1 MTTFEWQSE
10 YWLMTAAAGLAVL
23 IGLVWYAMRLHLQRL
38 AALPEQLRELI
49 SEGFQEQEERF
60 DHGLSDLRE
69 AQIKSMMDLQTRLL
83 GQSGDLARYL
93 ERRLGEIQLKLV
105 DRFDLLEKATRE
117 GIAENRVSQQRVLS
131 DLSTALQHS
140 LSEHREH
147 FERRQTEQGML
158 LQETLQKGF
167 EATGRQVMDNLGR
180 NTEELGKRM
189 AGLTEA
195 TEKRLGE
202 ISGQVEQRLNEGFEK
217 TTETFSQVL
226 QHLTRIDEAQK
237 KITELSS
244 NVVSLQ
250 EVLADK
256 RSRGAF
262 GEVQLA
268 GLMRN
273 LMPERSF
280 ELQYTLPNGTRV
292 DCMLFLPDPTGNVPI
307 DAKFPLESYQRM
319 ADHTLSEIERD
330 KAAGQFQRDIR
341 KHIEDIA
348 SKYLIPGETSDGAV
362 MFIPAEA
369 VFAEIHARFPA
380 LIELA
385 YRKRVWLVSPTTLMA
400 VLTTA
405 RAVLKDAETRK
416 QVHIIQDHLQAL
428 SKDFCRFRK
437 RMDNLSRHIK
447 QANQDVSEI
456 HTSADKISSRFEK
469 IERVELDELEEPAT
483 LAGLEEQGASNDVE
497 NELPG

>member
-1 MTTFEWQSE
+1 MQQ
-10 YWLMTAAAGLAVL
+10 L
-23 IGLVWYAMRLHLQRL
+23 YAERFR
-38 AALPEQLRELI
+38 
-49 SEGFQEQEERF
+49 EQEERF
-60 DHGLSDLRE
+60 DHAMAALRDS
-69 AQIKSMMDLQTRLL
+69 QIKALL
-83 GQSGDLARYL
+83 GLQRGFMEQGNGQNQLL
-93 ERRLGEIQLKLV
+93 ERRLGEIQLHLV
-105 DRFDLLEKATRE
+105 DRFVELEKATSG
-117 GIAENRVSQQRVLS
+117 GIAEGRMGQQQALA
-131 DLSTALQHS
+131 DLQAAVQRALV
-140 LSEHREH
+140 EHREH
-147 FERRQTEQGML
+147 LEQRQAEQGRA
-158 LQETLQKGF
+158 LQETLHSGMA
-167 EATGRQVMDNLGR
+167 ATGRQVVENLAR
-180 NTEELGKRM
+180 NTEDLGKRM
-189 AGLTEA
+189 AGLTET

-202 ISGQVEQRLNEGFEK
+202 ISGQVEKRLSDGFER

-268 GLMRN
+268 GLIRN

-280 ELQYTLPNGTRV
+280 ALQHTLKNGNRV
-292 DCMLFLPDPTGNVPI
+292 DCMLFLPEPSGNVPI

-319 ADHTLSEIERD
+319 ADPHLADTVREQ
-330 KAAGQFQRDIR
+330 AAGQFQKDVR
-341 KHIEDIA
+341 KHIDDIA
-348 SKYLIPGETSDGAV
+348 AKYIVPGETAEGAV

-380 LIELA
+380 LIEEA

-405 RAVLKDAETRK
+405 RAVLKDAETRR

-428 SKDFCRFRK
+428 SQDFGRFRQ
-437 RMDNLSRHIK
+437 RMDNLSKHIH
-447 QANQDVSEI
+447 QASKDVSEI
-456 HTSADKISSRFEK
+456 HVSAEKISSRFEK
-469 IERVELDELEEPAT
+469 IERVELEELGEPAP
-483 LAGLEEQGASNDVE
+483 LAALDA
-497 NELPG
+497 PGQPE